1 MTELIVN
8 AGIIILLALSVGFG
22 GIGIIGLFVFPD
34 IRSRMYTA
42 TRAPVI
48 GIGAMALAGILYAL
62 STFLAGGGDPYLL
75 LVADCVVL
83 LGIVIGANLLI
94 YRMILK
100 RTPTVNS
107 CELSQKPA
115 VLDE

>member
-1 MTELIVN
+1 MTALIVD

-62 STFLAGGGDPYLL
+62 SMFPGGGGDPYLL
-75 LVADCVVL
+75 LGIDCMVL
-83 LGIVIGANLLI
+83 IGIVITANLLI

-107 CELSQKPA
+107 CELSQTPA
-115 VLDE
+115 VKEE